1 MTTNNTN
8 EIATATPHVEAFIK
22 THDTIHV
29 AENAVFKNFNT
40 GQETIGREAIGQML
54 HYFYHIAFDARAI
67 IKNVIVTEDKAVLEA
82 TFSGRHIGEF
92 ANIAP
97 TNKEVNVPMCVA
109 YDLNEEGLI
118 QEGRI
123 YMLMDVMFQQLQSS

>member
-8 EIATATPHVEAFIK
+8 EIATATTHVEAFFK

-29 AENAVFKNFNT
+29 AENAVFKNLNT

-67 IKNVIVTEDKAVLEA
+67 MNNTIVTDKKAVLEA
-82 TFSGRHIGEF
+82 TFTGKHIGEF
-92 ANIAP
+92 ANIPP
-97 TNKEVNVPMCVA
+97 TNKEVNVPLCIT
-109 YDLNEEGLI
+109 YDLNQEGLI
-118 QEGRI
+118 QEARI
-123 YMLMDVMFQQLQSS
+123 YMLIDVMIQQLKSS

>member
-8 EIATATPHVEAFIK
+8 ENLTAITHVEEFIK
-22 THDTIHV
+22 THDAIHV
-29 AENAVFKNFNT
+29 AENAVFKNLNT
-40 GQETIGREAIGQML
+40 GQETTGREAIGQML

-67 IKNVIVTEDKAVLEA
+67 IKNIIVTEDKAVLEA

-92 ANIAP
+92 ANIPP
-97 TNKEVNVPMCVA
+97 TNKEVNVPLCVM
-109 YDLNEEGLI
+109 YDLNDEGLI

-123 YMLMDVMFQQLQSS
+123 YMLMDVMFQLYNDL